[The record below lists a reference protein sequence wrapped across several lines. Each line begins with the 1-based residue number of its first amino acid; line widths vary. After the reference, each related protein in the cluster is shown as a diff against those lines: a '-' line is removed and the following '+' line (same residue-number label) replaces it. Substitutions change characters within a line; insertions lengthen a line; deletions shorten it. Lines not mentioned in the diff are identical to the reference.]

1 MVPVN
6 ICYSINQEVLLVRPK
21 LFIDNISNA
30 SLRDLEELVQIN
42 LYKVSKY
49 QKSWIVHFNA
59 QNHIMNKPTEIH
71 SIVQNECEEKLKS
84 VFHGRYS
91 TVQLTRWA
99 LMT

>member
-6 ICYSINQEVLLVRPK
+6 ICYRINQEVLLVRPK

-30 SLRDLEELVQIN
+30 SLRDLEELVQID
-42 LYKVSKY
+42 LYKVSK
-49 QKSWIVHFNA
+49 WIEHFNA
-59 QNHIMNKPTEIH
+59 QNHIMNKPTQIH
-71 SIVQNECEEKLKS
+71 LIVQNECEEKLKP

-91 TVQLTRWA
+91 TVQLIRWA